1 MNIFRDHGDATPVDV
16 GLFVGTSEDDAPPAP
31 VPEAD
36 PRDLAELA
44 AELRDA
50 RRMLSLASLG

>member
-1 MNIFRDHGDATPVDV
+1 M
-16 GLFVGTSEDDAPPAP
+16 SK
-31 VPEAD
+31 AD

-50 RRMLSLASLG
+50 RRMLTLAALG